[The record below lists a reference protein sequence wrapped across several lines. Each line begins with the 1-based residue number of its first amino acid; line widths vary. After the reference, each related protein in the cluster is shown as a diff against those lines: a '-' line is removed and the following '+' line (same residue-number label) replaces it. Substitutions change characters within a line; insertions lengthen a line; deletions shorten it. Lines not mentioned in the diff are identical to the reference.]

1 MPLYPVYEAEL
12 KLPFFFN
19 SQKRSILSFLT
30 LHLLKMIKFCFLYMF
45 GTLVAYPVGENERIQ
60 MVKNKRKAQLQSLE
74 KTRKRLAGFVSAFRA
89 RNALLGRVLERWGCQ
104 DQRGSGPATCLVGGQ
119 AGQHGICPT
128 TPPLGIS
135 GMHAHIPGCPG
146 PYWAHSARGLGIS
159 SLVWVQVYSFQGP
172 FQGGIC
178 EESSKLH
185 RKYLIFVAFS
195 CFFFKMD

>member
-1 MPLYPVYEAEL
+1 
-12 KLPFFFN
+12 
-19 SQKRSILSFLT
+19 
-30 LHLLKMIKFCFLYMF
+30 MF

-60 MVKNKRKAQLQSLE
+60 MVKNKQKAQLQSLE
-74 KTRKRLAGFVSAFRA
+74 KTKKRLAGFVSAFRA
-89 RNALLGRVLERWGCQ
+89 RNALLGQVLERWGCQ

-135 GMHAHIPGCPG
+135 GMHAHIPGCPR
-146 PYWAHSARGLGIS
+146 PHWAHSARGLSVS
-159 SLVWVQVYSFQGP
+159 SLVWVQAYSFQGP

-185 RKYLIFVAFS
+185 HKYLIFVALG
-195 CFFFKMD
+195 CFFFKMDSCLIHLVHRALATVREDCVFECFWKIVIHDTNISILTILTN